1 MDQKPPPLK
10 LPPRLIPPPPGLA
23 CASARWQAVVKRDP
37 TAITFVYAVLTT
49 KIYCRAACPARLA
62 RRANVRF
69 YDLPSQ
75 AERAGFR
82 ACKRCRPETL
92 QTGGGGGDG
101 SSSPQVQLVH
111 RACQTIASTIQ
122 SGSKPTLHILATEAG
137 LTSSHFHR
145 VFRKVMGVTP
155 GKYAAEMMEKM
166 KEGKSYG
173 VSRAAPKIGTVRQ
186 LQPCGGLEVAV
197 AVDGISRSADDVGEE
212 LILPWNDF
220 DAALFAAET
229 GFVSMQEVQPL
240 GELHAWHGVGLLFDG
255 DDQSNT
261 KGWTPGTKTKGGL
274 ASSLQRVGELRN
286 SLRSK
291 HFLFHP
297 VSTRKGMI
305 DLEVWNTQALS
316 IVHLILYIASQ
327 LRVLPRARA
336 ILI

>member
-1 MDQKPPPLK
+1 MDPKPPPLK

-49 KIYCRAACPARLA
+49 KIYCRASCPARLA

-69 YDLPSQ
+69 YDRPSQ

-92 QTGGGGGDG
+92 QTDGGGRSSSSGC
-101 SSSPQVQLVH
+101 SSPQVQLVH
-111 RACQTIASTIQ
+111 RACQTIGSAVQ

-155 GKYAAEMMEKM
+155 GRYVAGMMEKM
-166 KEGKSYG
+166 KAGWVAAATTATAKTEVSLLQQEKEGTNYG
-173 VSRAAPKIGTVRQ
+173 ASGIGTVRQ
-186 LQPCGGLEVAV
+186 LQPCAGLEV
-197 AVDGISRSADDVGEE
+197 AVDGISCSADVGEE
-212 LILPWNDF
+212 LIRPWNDF

-240 GELHAWHGVGLLFDG
+240 GELHAWHGVGLLFDDRDG
-255 DDQSNT
+255 YD
-261 KGWTPGTKTKGGL
+261 
-274 ASSLQRVGELRN
+274 AAEY
-286 SLRSK
+286 
-291 HFLFHP
+291 
-297 VSTRKGMI
+297 
-305 DLEVWNTQALS
+305 E
-316 IVHLILYIASQ
+316 
-327 LRVLPRARA
+327 
-336 ILI
+336 

>member
-10 LPPRLIPPPPGLA
+10 LPPRLIPPPPSLA

-49 KIYCRAACPARLA
+49 KIYCRVACPARLA

-92 QTGGGGGDG
+92 QTGDG

-111 RACQTIASTIQ
+111 RACQTIASTVQ

-155 GKYAAEMMEKM
+155 GKYAAGMMEKM
-166 KEGKSYG
+166 KESLVAAATTTTTAKTELSLLQGKEGKSYG
-173 VSRAAPKIGTVRQ
+173 ASRAAPEIGTSRQ

-197 AVDGISRSADDVGEE
+197 AADGISRSADVGEEEE

-240 GELHAWHGVGLLFDG
+240 GELHAWHEVGLLFDG
-255 DDQSNT
+255 NDDAAAAA
-261 KGWTPGTKTKGGL
+261 K
-274 ASSLQRVGELRN
+274 
-286 SLRSK
+286 
-291 HFLFHP
+291 FL
-297 VSTRKGMI
+297 
-305 DLEVWNTQALS
+305 
-316 IVHLILYIASQ
+316 
-327 LRVLPRARA
+327 
-336 ILI
+336 

>member
-10 LPPRLIPPPPGLA
+10 LPPRLIPPLPSLA

-92 QTGGGGGDG
+92 QTGGSSSSGGGGGDG

-111 RACQTIASTIQ
+111 RACQTIASTVQ
-122 SGSKPTLHILATEAG
+122 SGSKPTLHLLATEAG

-155 GKYAAEMMEKM
+155 GKYVAGMMEKM

-173 VSRAAPKIGTVRQ
+173 ASRAAPEIGTVRQ

-197 AVDGISRSADDVGEE
+197 AVDGISRSADVGEEEE

-220 DAALFAAET
+220 DAALIAAET

-240 GELHAWHGVGLLFDG
+240 GELHAWHGVSLLFDG
-255 DDQSNT
+255 DGDDDAT
-261 KGWTPGTKTKGGL
+261 AAKF
-274 ASSLQRVGELRN
+274 E
-286 SLRSK
+286 
-291 HFLFHP
+291 
-297 VSTRKGMI
+297 
-305 DLEVWNTQALS
+305 
-316 IVHLILYIASQ
+316 
-327 LRVLPRARA
+327 
-336 ILI
+336 